1 MSVAVMSSMDLQKL
15 QFACSRHIDLVSRAI
30 RYGKNIPYGEDVL
43 TVLGLRRNVGMAN
56 EIAAYV

>member
-1 MSVAVMSSMDLQKL
+1 MHASATIVRTRIRPAESHMPPM
-15 QFACSRHIDLVSRAI
+15 LVSRAI
-30 RYGKNIPYGEDVL
+30 RYGKNVPYGEDVL